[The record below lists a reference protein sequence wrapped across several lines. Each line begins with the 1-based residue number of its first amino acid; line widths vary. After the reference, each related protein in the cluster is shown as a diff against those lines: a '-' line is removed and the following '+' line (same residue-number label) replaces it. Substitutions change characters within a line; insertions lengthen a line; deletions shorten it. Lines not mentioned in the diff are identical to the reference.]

1 MEESAKL
8 TERSAA
14 IARNTI
20 LTLSIGSVIAVFQPV
35 SHGLFQIGFATAFI
49 SAIAFN
55 MMPFLTAGRTWRSMC
70 QPALT
75 IFIILAVLVGFAVL
89 SAWGYVLYLQ
99 SK

>member
-1 MEESAKL
+1 MREPVKL

-20 LTLSIGSVIAVFQPV
+20 LTLSIGSLIAVFQPV
-35 SHGLFQIGFATAFI
+35 SHGLFQIGCATAII
-49 SAIAFN
+49 SAITFN
-55 MMPFLTAGRTWRSMC
+55 MMPFLTAGRTWRSMR

-75 IFIILAVLVGFAVL
+75 ILIVLAALIGFAVL